1 MLLMLMIPIL
11 LTIVP
16 GMLYQSMRLLA
27 RKKSTLTHYV
37 WTYTM
42 MLYIWLV
49 FSVTGIGSIWD
60 VIAKGGWAATV
71 QQANI
76 SWVPF
81 QSEGIFTYCM
91 NVIMLMPLG
100 FLLPYIWKN
109 FRNPFKVA
117 FTGFLLSVFIEFAQ
131 VPTNRLVGVDD
142 VMMNTLGTML
152 GYLVWKMVGKHFFGG
167 KEAQRT
173 VSLGS
178 CEPVIYLTLA
188 CACNF
193 LLYNWTWF
201 L

>member
-109 FRNPFKVA
+109 FRNPFKV
-117 FTGFLLSVFIEFAQ
+117 GIHRFLAV
-131 VPTNRLVGVDD
+131 
-142 VMMNTLGTML
+142 
-152 GYLVWKMVGKHFFGG
+152 
-167 KEAQRT
+167 
-173 VSLGS
+173 
-178 CEPVIYLTLA
+178 C
-188 CACNF
+188 
-193 LLYNWTWF
+193 LY
-201 L
+201 

>member
-1 MLLMLMIPIL
+1 M
-11 LTIVP
+11 
-16 GMLYQSMRLLA
+16 
-27 RKKSTLTHYV
+27 
-37 WTYTM
+37 
-42 MLYIWLV
+42 
-49 FSVTGIGSIWD
+49 
-60 VIAKGGWAATV
+60 
-71 QQANI
+71 
-76 SWVPF
+76 
-81 QSEGIFTYCM
+81 
-91 NVIMLMPLG
+91 
-100 FLLPYIWKN
+100 
-109 FRNPFKVA
+109 A

-131 VPTNRLVGVDD
+131 VPTNRLVDVDD

>member
-1 MLLMLMIPIL
+1 
-11 LTIVP
+11 
-16 GMLYQSMRLLA
+16 MRLLA

-131 VPTNRLVGVDD
+131 VPTNRLVDVDD

-152 GYLVWKMVGKHFFGG
+152 GYLVWKTVGKHFFGG